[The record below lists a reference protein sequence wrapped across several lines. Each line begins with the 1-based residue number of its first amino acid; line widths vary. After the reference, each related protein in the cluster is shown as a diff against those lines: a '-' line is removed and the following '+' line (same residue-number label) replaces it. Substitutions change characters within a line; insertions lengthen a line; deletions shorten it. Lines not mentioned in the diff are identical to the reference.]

1 VKMNCPTCYS
11 ELSKKWQPPQNT
23 KSPLAPR
30 GQWSCGVCGGNFTRL
45 EIQAA
50 GKPAVA
56 AAASAGASTVATALT
71 GPALHAAIPGDED
84 EVGEAHIHVLA

>member
-1 VKMNCPTCYS
+1 VKMNCPTCHN

-50 GKPAVA
+50 GKPVVV
-56 AAASAGASTVATALT
+56 AASAGATTVATALISSD
-71 GPALHAAIPGDED
+71 LQKAIPGDED
-84 EVGEAHIHVLA
+84 EIDEAQVQVLA

>member
-1 VKMNCPTCYS
+1 VKMNCPTCHN

-50 GKPAVA
+50 GKPAIAAANPGASA
-56 AAASAGASTVATALT
+56 AAAAG
-71 GPALHAAIPGDED
+71 PERQAAIPGDED
-84 EVGEAHIHVLA
+84 EVGEPRVTVLA